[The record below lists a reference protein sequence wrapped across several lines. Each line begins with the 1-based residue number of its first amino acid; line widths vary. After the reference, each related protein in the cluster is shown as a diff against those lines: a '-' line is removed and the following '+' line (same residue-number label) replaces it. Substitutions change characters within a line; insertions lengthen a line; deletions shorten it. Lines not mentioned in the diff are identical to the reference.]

1 MFSLS
6 GESWIIFV
14 FFTFRHL
21 IVLFLV
27 VLQAVAVRQR
37 IGTFTR
43 ALTLPTCEYDER
55 NGDFPLGAVPLKIQK
70 DM

>member
-1 MFSLS
+1 M
-6 GESWIIFV
+6 
-14 FFTFRHL
+14 FRHL
-21 IVLFLV
+21 IMLFLV
-27 VLQAVAVRQR
+27 VLQAVAVKQR

-43 ALTLPTCEYDER
+43 ALTLPTREYDER